1 MKNIL
6 KTVLVI
12 ALSMTVLFA
21 DMIFSEFLFIPWGEQ
36 EQDLKHASYPGS
48 HDGPLSFQ
56 LDGDKIYILDSEN
69 KKIKTYEQDYYKT
82 SVDIDETH
90 ILDFYIDGNKL
101 YLMKQHELYLLENG
115 KKELLAE
122 LNDVKKMYY
131 GIKNEAGNIVL
142 NSPDAR
148 ISISQNILSKAKANE
163 VSVCRKLPSSFIV
176 NIAGNEYSYD
186 MGDIGSVDLIG
197 STDNAEHYIYAE
209 NIIQHSPLTVQR
221 YVLLIDKEG
230 KLLQTLELPRQ
241 KFTYIFKE
249 FVLGNE
255 GELYHMHSAKDG
267 IHIIRWDYVEG
278 EEKLSIYPS
287 EFDEEYYFN
296 DFVEAEPEMNLEP
309 ALNKK
314 AASSVSR
321 TQTLITADEYVQ
333 HIWTAT
339 AANIGTTSTVTTP
352 EWIKVGQNQ
361 KVPYKWGGWNTVA
374 EFDVGI
380 AAGKLAGDRN
390 TSVVDYGNS
399 VGADCSGFAC
409 VCWETSSRYT
419 TRTFNQVTTELGSF
433 NDLLPAD
440 ATNNAGSHIRMVV
453 EWTDQGKLVQVEE
466 TGSGWAAR
474 YYTWNISDL
483 SAYKPIRYNAI
494 QNTNAP
500 MPDLV
505 AVQSMENDSVLIT
518 WEASETVDFFGY
530 KVFRKT
536 RDEKD
541 YTVSAEVPKGTMA
554 VKLAQPKNVQY
565 DYYVG
570 SYDKADAQVYNESDI
585 YSCKNTDSD
594 FKVLIVDGFDRM
606 SSYPLPTH
614 RFSAQTAD
622 AMDFWNVSY
631 DACSNEAVIYSQVT
645 IADYDMLWWILGDES
660 TADQTFNATEQTLVK
675 AYLKQGGK
683 LFVSGSE
690 IGWDLDQKGTTSD
703 KDFFHNYLKAAYVA
717 DNAESYT
724 VSGVDGTNFEH
735 LSFRFSKDG
744 AESDTYPEDYPD
756 VLTTSGGSKSV
767 LKYANNKT
775 AAVAY
780 SGGFPSGSKEG
791 KVMVMG
797 FPFEVI
803 ITELQRELFAGEI
816 LLYMGYDSRVAV
828 EESLPQ
834 SFVLRQN
841 YPNPF
846 NPTTTIEYSLN
857 SSADVAIFV
866 YNIKGDLVRKFDMG
880 YQSQGL
886 HKMIFDGTSLSSGLY
901 VYRLDINNVAI
912 AAGKMIL
919 NK

>member
-6 KTVLVI
+6 KTLAFL
-12 ALSMTVLFA
+12 ALSMTVLLA
-21 DMIFSEFLFIPWGEQ
+21 DMVSSELLFIPWGDE
-36 EQDLKHASYPGS
+36 EKDLKHASYPGL
-48 HDGPLSFQ
+48 HNGPLSFQ
-56 LDGDKIYILDSEN
+56 VNGDEIYILDSEN
-69 KKIKTYEQDYYKT
+69 KMIKLYDHDFYKA
-82 SVDIDETH
+82 SIEIEDPHV
-90 ILDFYIDGNKL
+90 LDFYKDSDKL
-101 YLMKQHELYLLENG
+101 YLMKQHEVYLLEKG
-115 KKELLAE
+115 KKEKLSE
-122 LNDVKKMYY
+122 LDDVKKMYY
-131 GIKNEAGNIVL
+131 GFKNEAGNIVV
-142 NSPDAR
+142 NSADAK
-148 ISISQNILSKAKANE
+148 ISISQNILSKAKTDDLIVRRE
-163 VSVCRKLPSSFIV
+163 LPSSLKV
-176 NIAGNEYSYD
+176 KIAGSEYSYD
-186 MGDIGSVDLIG
+186 LGDIGSVDLIG

-209 NIIQHSPLTVQR
+209 SIIQHSPLKVQR
-221 YVLLIDKEG
+221 YVLLIDNEG
-230 KLLQTLELPRQ
+230 ELLQTLELPRQ
-241 KFTYIFKE
+241 KFTYVFKE
-249 FVLGNE
+249 FTLGDE

-278 EEKLSIYPS
+278 KEKLSTYPS
-287 EFDEEYYFN
+287 EFSEEYYFN
-296 DFVEAEPEMNLEP
+296 DFVETEPQMSLAP
-309 ALNKK
+309 TLNKK

-361 KVPYKWGGWNTVA
+361 RVPYKWGGWNTVA

-409 VCWETSSRYT
+409 VCWETTSRYT

-453 EWTDQGKLVQVEE
+453 EWTDQGKLVQIEE

-483 SAYKPIRYNAI
+483 SAYKPVRYNSI
-494 QNTNAP
+494 QNTDAP
-500 MPDLV
+500 MPHLV
-505 AVQSMENDSVLIT
+505 AVQSENDSVQIS
-518 WEASETVDFFGY
+518 WEASETVDFIGY
-530 KVFRKT
+530 KIFRKSKEET
-536 RDEKD
+536 DF
-541 YTVSAEVPKGTMA
+541 SAIAEVPKGTMEIR
-554 VKLAQPKNVQY
+554 LAQPKNVQY

-570 SYDKADAQVYNESDI
+570 SYDLIGSEVYNVSDT

-606 SSYPLPTH
+606 ASYSLATH

-622 AMDFWNVSY
+622 AMDYWNVAY
-631 DACSNEAVIYSQVT
+631 DASSNDAVIYSQVS
-645 IADYDMLWWILGDES
+645 IEDYDMLWWILGDES

-690 IGWDLDQKGTTSD
+690 IGWDLDQKGTTND

-780 SGGFPSGSKEG
+780 SGAFPSGTKDG

-803 ITELQRELFAGEI
+803 ITKLQRELLAGEI
-816 LLYMGYDSRVAV
+816 LLYMGYDSGVAV
-828 EESLPQ
+828 EESLPE

-857 SSADVAIFV
+857 NSADIAILV

-880 YQSQGL
+880 YQSRGL
-886 HKMIFDGTSLSSGLY
+886 HKMIFDGTNLSSGLY
-901 VYRLDINNVAI
+901 VYRLDINNEPVD
-912 AAGKMIL
+912 AGKMVL
-919 NK
+919 SK